1 MKAAQKCTSVKPS
14 ELSINSKSL
23 MLVVSLTLWLVQP
36 SLMTSGDSLERS
48 STWTQPTESQQS
60 QLIETALREFGVT
73 DQAVEAAI
81 QSIRSERENGQ
92 LDSLESV
99 IKQLSRHSVVVEQ
112 IHQLTRESIESADPK
127 VIERNLQSLKSE
139 RWQQLPKFVQQTTA
153 AWLGRQLARNRLFDE
168 AIVAFTTVD
177 PTATFDPASVFF
189 YRGACYH
196 ALLNKDA
203 AIADLE
209 KLLENEDDCPV
220 RYTRTAKMML
230 ADLKPLKE
238 DSLDEISRIM
248 GDVTR
253 RLDLGRAGKQVRNQE
268 QKIIDKLDKL
278 IEELEEQ
285 QQQQQQQQQQ
295 ASSGQGG
302 GSQGGQS
309 SPMQD
314 SQIAGGGGN
323 GDVDRKKL
331 KEKDGWGNLPPA
343 ERQEAIQQISRD
355 LPTHYREAIEAY
367 FRKLATDRR

>member
-1 MKAAQKCTSVKPS
+1 MKAAQKCKSVKPS
-14 ELSINSKSL
+14 ELSTNSKSL
-23 MLVVSLTLWLVQP
+23 TLVVSLTLWLVQP
-36 SLMTSGDSLERS
+36 SLITSADSLERS

-73 DQAVEAAI
+73 DQAVEGAI
-81 QSIRSERENGQ
+81 QSLRAERENGQ

-99 IKQLSRHSVVVEQ
+99 IKELSRHSILVEQ
-112 IHQLTRESIESADPK
+112 IHKLTQESIESADPK

-177 PTATFDPASVFF
+177 PIATFDPASVFF
-189 YRGACYH
+189 YRGACHH

-209 KLLENEDDCPV
+209 KLLENEEECPV

>member
-1 MKAAQKCTSVKPS
+1 MKIAQPITTFHSGTCGMNLKAPIWIALHLFW
-14 ELSINSKSL
+14 LSI
-23 MLVVSLTLWLVQP
+23 P
-36 SLMTSGDSLERS
+36 SAFTSADSLERAS
-48 STWTQPTESQQS
+48 SWRQPTESQQTN
-60 QLIETALREFGVT
+60 LMEAALRKFGVS
-73 DQAVEAAI
+73 DQAI
-81 QSIRSERENGQ
+81 QESVDSIRLELETGQ
-92 LDSLESV
+92 HDSLESV
-99 IKQLSRHSVVVEQ
+99 MEQLARHSVVVEQ
-112 IHQLTRESIESADPK
+112 SQQQTIESIESADPK
-127 VIERNLQSLKSE
+127 AMQRILQSIRSE
-139 RWQQLPKFVQQTTA
+139 RWEQLPAFVQQTTA
-153 AWLGRQLARNRLFDE
+153 AWMGRQFARNRLFDE
-168 AIVAFTTVD
+168 AIIAFASVNPAETL
-177 PTATFDPASVFF
+177 DPASAFF
-189 YRGACYH
+189 YRGACHH
-196 ALLNKDA
+196 ALLNKDD

-209 KLLENEDDCPV
+209 RLLENEQDCPT

-253 RLDLGRAGKQVRNQE
+253 RLDLGRAGKQVKNQE

-302 GSQGGQS
+302 SNQGGQS
-309 SPMQD
+309 SPMEE

-323 GDVDRKKL
+323 GDVDLKKIQ
-331 KEKDGWGNLPPA
+331 EKDGWGNLPPA

-367 FRKLATDRR
+367 FRKLATDRK

>member
-1 MKAAQKCTSVKPS
+1 
-14 ELSINSKSL
+14 

-36 SLMTSGDSLERS
+36 SLMTSADSLERS

-73 DQAVEAAI
+73 DQAVEVAI
-81 QSIRSERENGQ
+81 QSLRSERENGQ

-112 IHQLTRESIESADPK
+112 IHQLTRESIECADPK

-177 PTATFDPASVFF
+177 PIATFDPASVFF
-189 YRGACYH
+189 YRGACHH

-209 KLLENEDDCPV
+209 KLLENEEDCPV

>member
-1 MKAAQKCTSVKPS
+1 MKAAQKCKSVKPS

-23 MLVVSLTLWLVQP
+23 TLVVSLTLWLVQP
-36 SLMTSGDSLERS
+36 SLITSADSLERS

-73 DQAVEAAI
+73 DQAVEVAI
-81 QSIRSERENGQ
+81 QSLRAERENGQ

-112 IHQLTRESIESADPK
+112 IHQLTQESIESADPK

-177 PTATFDPASVFF
+177 PIATFDPASVFF
-189 YRGACYH
+189 YRGACHH

-209 KLLENEDDCPV
+209 KLLENEEDCPV

>member
-1 MKAAQKCTSVKPS
+1 MKAAKKRNSVQPRR
-14 ELSINSKSL
+14 LSIHFKSPA
-23 MLVVSLTLWLVQP
+23 LVVTLTLWLLQP
-36 SLMTSGDSLERS
+36 NLSTSADSLERS
-48 STWTQPTESQQS
+48 STWQQPTESQQS
-60 QLIETALREFGVT
+60 KLIETSLREFGVS
-73 DQAVEAAI
+73 DQAVEEAI
-81 QSIRSERENGQ
+81 QSLRFERETGQ
-92 LDSLESV
+92 LDSLQSV
-99 IKQLSRHSVVVEQ
+99 IEQLSRHSVVVDQ
-112 IHQLTRESIESADPK
+112 IHQLTTESIESADPK

-139 RWQQLPKFVQQTTA
+139 RWQQLPKFVQQTAA
-153 AWLGRQLARNRLFDE
+153 AWIGRQLARNRLFDE
-168 AIVAFTTVD
+168 AIIAFATVD
-177 PTATFDPASVFF
+177 PVATLDPASAFF
-189 YRGACYH
+189 YRGACHH

-209 KLLENEDDCPV
+209 RLLENEEDCPV

-285 QQQQQQQQQQ
+285 QQQQQQQQQ

-302 GSQGGQS
+302 GSQGGQG

-323 GDVDRKKL
+323 GDVDRKKI
-331 KEKDGWGNLPPA
+331 KDKDGWGNLPPA

>member
-36 SLMTSGDSLERS
+36 SLMTSADSLERS

-73 DQAVEAAI
+73 DQAVEVAI
-81 QSIRSERENGQ
+81 QSLRAERENGQ

-112 IHQLTRESIESADPK
+112 IHQLTQESIESADPK

-177 PTATFDPASVFF
+177 PIATFDPASVFF
-189 YRGACYH
+189 YRGACHH

-209 KLLENEDDCPV
+209 KLLENEEDCPV